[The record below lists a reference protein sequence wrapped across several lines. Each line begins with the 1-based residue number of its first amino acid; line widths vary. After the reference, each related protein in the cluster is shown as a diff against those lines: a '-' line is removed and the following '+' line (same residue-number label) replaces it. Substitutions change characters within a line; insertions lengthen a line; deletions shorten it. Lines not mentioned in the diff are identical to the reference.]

1 MRFVARV
8 VSMIFLVFAVIAGL
22 VDAIQSVA
30 AEQPILTP
38 LMEAWS
44 SNSPD
49 TLALLEGLFQTHL
62 PAWAWDPG
70 ALWVLA
76 QPAIA
81 AFRQFD
87 PVLEEASYSLGA
99 GWGTTMRRVAA
110 PLVLPG
116 LDAGGS
122 LAFVTALGEFVAS
135 ILLYTHRTRPISME
149 ILAQLRAFDFGAAA
163 AMGVLLA
170 LLMAVVFMVGGKFIR
185 GSEAPRA

>member
-81 AFRQFD
+81 VFLA
-87 PVLEEASYSLGA
+87 VSLIFYLA
-99 GWGTTMRRVAA
+99 GHRRTKPAGRFAA
-110 PLVLPG
+110 
-116 LDAGGS
+116 
-122 LAFVTALGEFVAS
+122 
-135 ILLYTHRTRPISME
+135 
-149 ILAQLRAFDFGAAA
+149 
-163 AMGVLLA
+163 
-170 LLMAVVFMVGGKFIR
+170 
-185 GSEAPRA
+185 